1 MRSNKIVQYDDRAVI
16 ERMKEGKR
24 VVLIGGCFD
33 ILHYGHIR
41 FMIQAKE
48 KGDLLIIA
56 LESDVFIKEIKKKDP
71 THTQIQRA
79 EILAHLD
86 FVDMIILLPLF
97 VEKNYFELVQMVRPC
112 VIALTEGDPHRAE
125 KSVQAL
131 KVGAE
136 IVKIDFIKG
145 YSSSQ
150 IQQYGPLS
158 RD

>member
-1 MRSNKIVQYDDRAVI
+1 MRSNKIVQYEDRAVI
-16 ERMKEGKR
+16 ERMKEGKK

-33 ILHYGHIR
+33 ILHYGHVR

-48 KGDLLIIA
+48 KGNLLIIA
-56 LESDVFIKEIKKKDP
+56 LESDAFIKEAKKKNP
-71 THTQIQRA
+71 THTQAQRA

-97 VEKNYFELVQMVRPC
+97 VEKNYFELVQMVRPS
-112 VIALTEGDPHRAE
+112 VIALTEGDPHTPE
-125 KSVQAL
+125 KIKQAL

-136 IVKIDFIKG
+136 IIQIDFIKG

-150 IQQYGPLS
+150 IKQYGPLS
-158 RD
+158 RN